1 MGQHKDQK
9 RVQEV
14 VVPHLI
20 GRIVSEDPTAVRD
33 CVVLNRLLV
42 QGPDPL
48 YLMETCPTRFAEMCD
63 LLGLSVEDGRAGIE
77 SAHWQGPAV
86 LLDGTGLPFSIEEAK
101 AKYLRTSGPWGQ
113 EWALP
118 LKVKQEIV
126 WLLLASFSDCT
137 EEGYTEDMSITQ
149 RLRRATSAACAFD
162 RVIAHEML
170 PGAAIPEV
178 STYNF
183 VRAAIHA
190 AKTFKDKSPLFL
202 DKYGYPH
209 TENDSGF
216 FVAYKAGYHIAAV
229 HTTGPTFWG
238 TTPSASLAELP
249 FKVGKEISPTFGLV
263 FEDSKAAY
271 EAVQRGEA

>member
-48 YLMETCPTRFAEMCD
+48 YLMETCPTRFAEMCGLLD
-63 LLGLSVEDGRAGIE
+63 LPVEEGRAGIE
-77 SAHWQGPAV
+77 AAHWQGPAV
-86 LLDGTGLPFSIEEAK
+86 LLDGTGLPFTEEEAK
-101 AKYLRTSGPWGQ
+101 AKYLVVEPQYGRTRAWNLST
-113 EWALP
+113 
-118 LKVKQEIV
+118 KVKQEIV

-162 RVIAHEML
+162 RYIESKVHSTV
-170 PGAAIPEV
+170 PAIFDLV
-178 STYNF
+178 FT
-183 VRAAIHA
+183 AIEA

-216 FVAYKAGYHIAAV
+216 YVAYKAGYHIAAV

-263 FEDSKAAY
+263 FEDSKATY
-271 EAVQRGEA
+271 DAVQRGEA